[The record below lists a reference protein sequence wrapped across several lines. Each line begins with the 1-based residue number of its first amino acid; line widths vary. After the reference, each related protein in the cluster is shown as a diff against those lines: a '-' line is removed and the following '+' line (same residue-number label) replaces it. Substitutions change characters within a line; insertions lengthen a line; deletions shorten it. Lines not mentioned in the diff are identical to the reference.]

1 MRCYTKKPDAVA
13 QITGG
18 VDTPRLSGCVE
29 FYQENESVLI
39 VARIFGL
46 PTKSETGFF
55 GFHTHQGS
63 ACIGADFSGTGSH
76 YNPAEQALRNML
88 ATCHHYC
95 AATETPIYLYG
106 RTGFL

>member
-1 MRCYTKKPDAVA
+1 MQICGTKIESEEAKTILRHKLTRGEFMRCYTKKPDAVA

-55 GFHTHQGS
+55 GFHTH
-63 ACIGADFSGTGSH
+63 
-76 YNPAEQALRNML
+76 
-88 ATCHHYC
+88 
-95 AATETPIYLYG
+95 
-106 RTGFL
+106 